1 MPSETPLA
9 APAAAHPA
17 TDRID
22 DERKVPKQLP
32 KLSVRSLVLPSGW
45 QSAADGSSPLG
56 DLNANVVFPFPGSF
70 FARTM
75 EAPPSPSGDG
85 KRKPVTALTAVDEN
99 VLLVL
104 SRFV

>member
-1 MPSETPLA
+1 MPCETALA
-9 APAAAHPA
+9 APVAPHPA
-17 TDRID
+17 TDRMD
-22 DERKVPKQLP
+22 NDFKVPKQLP
-32 KLSVRSLVLPSGW
+32 KLSVRSLVFPSGW

-70 FARTM
+70 FARTTD
-75 EAPPSPSGDG
+75 APPSPSEDG
-85 KRKPVTALTAVDEN
+85 KQKPVAALTAVDEN